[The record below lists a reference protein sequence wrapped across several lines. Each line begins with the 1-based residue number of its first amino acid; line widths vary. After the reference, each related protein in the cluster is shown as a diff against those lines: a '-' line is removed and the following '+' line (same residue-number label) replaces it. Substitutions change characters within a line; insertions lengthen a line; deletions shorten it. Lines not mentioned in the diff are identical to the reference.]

1 MPHHVV
7 ALGDLVADLIVPLSE
22 LPVRPLAHQLARD
35 IALEAGSTGSVLL
48 LASRLGLR
56 AQALGVLGDDFFGER
71 VRAVLAAAGVDMSA
85 VPAPPG
91 SRTTTSIVL
100 IDDAAQHVFVWMR
113 GTGDPQPLGP
123 AGRAASARADAIFT
137 TGYALQPPAT
147 FTPAAVVEAVELAH
161 TRGTPV
167 FFDLGPV
174 VQHIDQATLEQVV
187 GRTTVFLATAEEL
200 AGWLGEPDPQRA
212 ATLVL
217 GRGPRLVVVK
227 LGPSGCLII
236 SANEAELV
244 GGFAVPLRNTAGAGD
259 SFSAACI
266 YGYLRGLRG
275 HQLGLLCNAVGALAV
290 TKLGTGTRLPER
302 EEIARFLAEHRVD
315 IPI

>member
-7 ALGDLVADLIVPLSE
+7 ALGDLVADLIVPLGE
-22 LPVRPLAHQLARD
+22 LPVRPLAHQIARD
-35 IALEAGSTGSVLL
+35 IALEAGSTGSVLV
-48 LASRLGLR
+48 LASRLGLS
-56 AQALGVLGDDFFGER
+56 AQALGVVGDDFFGER
-71 VRAVLAAAGVDMSA
+71 VRAVLAGAGVDVSA
-85 VPAPPG
+85 MLAPAG

-113 GTGDPQPLGP
+113 GTGNPQPLGP
-123 AGRAASARADAIFT
+123 AGRAAVVRADAIFT

-147 FTPAAVVEAVELAH
+147 FTPAAVVEAVDLAH

-174 VQHIDQATLEQVV
+174 VQHIDPATLEEVV

-200 AGWLGEPDPQRA
+200 AAWLGEPDPQRA
-212 ATLVL
+212 AALVL
-217 GRGPRLVVVK
+217 ERGPQLVVVK
-227 LGPSGCLII
+227 LGPSGCLIVG
-236 SANEAELV
+236 AKQAELV
-244 GGFAVPLRNTAGAGD
+244 SGFAVSVRNTAGAGD

-266 YGYLRGLRG
+266 YGHLRGLPAR
-275 HQLGLLCNAVGALAV
+275 QLGLLCNAVGALAV

-302 EEIARFLAEHRVD
+302 EEIVRFLAEHRVA
-315 IPI
+315 ISV